1 MTTDTSSQLQ
11 ALIFIVVIIATV
23 AANIAAIAA
32 LLRRRGWGGWKV
44 SIAASVTAYIVASV
58 ISFCIIT
65 ISAGALF
72 GGGIGAQSQA
82 EFEQFTRILLPIMAF
97 GLLVTPLIYGGIFR
111 LFRAAP
117 FTHIAITALLAW
129 LISIGCNV
137 VMGGLLY
144 LTNLLR

>member
-1 MTTDTSSQLQ
+1 MNTGTLV
-11 ALIFIVVIIATV
+11 FIVFIIGI

-44 SIAASVTAYIVASV
+44 SIAASVTAYIVASL

-144 LTNLLR
+144 LTNTFS

>member
-1 MTTDTSSQLQ
+1 MNTG
-11 ALIFIVVIIATV
+11 ALIFIVFIVSNI
-23 AANIAAIAA
+23 ANIAGMAT
-32 LLRRRGWGGWKV
+32 LLRKRGWGGWKV
-44 SIAASVTAYIVASV
+44 SLAASVTAYIVAGSISV
-58 ISFCIIT
+58 CIVT
-65 ISAGALF
+65 IGAGTLF

-82 EFEQFTRILLPIMAF
+82 QFEQLTRILLPIMAF

-111 LFRAAP
+111 LFHAAS

-129 LISIGCNV
+129 LISIGCNG